1 MNTMKQLVV
10 GSMACMGFAMSAQA
24 YEAGDV
30 IVRVGAA
37 TVAPNESAT
46 TPTLNGTPLAGT
58 DVSVDSDTQIGLNVV
73 YMVTADIGV
82 EVLAAT
88 PFQHDIGGNT
98 AVAGALGTQDLGG
111 TKQLP
116 PTVTAQYYFNNA
128 SPVTPF
134 IGIGVNYT
142 WFFDEDAGSDLDTTL
157 GGDVDLD
164 LENSW
169 GLAARAGLD
178 VDLGNNWLLNAG
190 VWYIDIDTDATYTVK
205 SGALAGSKVKSSVD
219 IDPWVYM
226 ASVGYKF

>member
-1 MNTMKQLVV
+1 MSTMKKVMASTVV
-10 GSMACMGFAMSAQA
+10 CMSVAMSAQA

-30 IVRVGAA
+30 ILRVGAA

-46 TPTLNGTPLAGT
+46 TPTLNGVPLAGT

-73 YMVTADIGV
+73 YMVTADVGV
-82 EVLAAT
+82 ELLAAT
-88 PFQHDIGGNT
+88 PFQHDIRGNT

-116 PTVTAQYYFNNA
+116 PTLTAQYYFNNS

-134 IGIGVNYT
+134 VGIGVNYT
-142 WFFDEDAGSDLDTTL
+142 WFFDEDAGDDLNTTL

-164 LENSW
+164 LEDSW
-169 GLAARAGLD
+169 GLAARAGFD

-190 VWYIDIDTDATYTVK
+190 VWYIDIDTNATYTVK
-205 SGALAGSKVKSSVD
+205 SGALASAKVKSSVD
-219 IDPWVYM
+219 IDPWIYM
-226 ASVGYKF
+226 VGVGYTF